1 MQKVIVIRYS
11 ELFLKGKN
19 KGFFEKAFFVNI
31 ERALKGYA
39 HTLHRPS
46 GRYIVADF
54 DENQTEEILA
64 VLQKVFGV
72 HTLAAGYE
80 TGTTLDEILAA
91 ALCVVAKEG
100 TFKVEAHR
108 GDKRYPLT
116 SPEIAREIGGKILSA
131 NPSLVVDVHNPQCVV
146 RIDIRENGTALVT
159 GEEIKGAGGMP
170 VGTGGKGLLLIS
182 GGIDSPVAGY
192 MMAKRGMKV
201 ECLHFHSYPYTNEQ
215 AKDKVIEL
223 AKILSQYTQG
233 TRLNIASVTH
243 IQEQIHEKCAPELM
257 ITLLRRFMY
266 RIAERYAQKIGAQ
279 CLITGES
286 LGQVASQT
294 IEGMTSSNA
303 VVQSMPVLRP
313 LVGFDKN
320 EIIERSMKIGAYET
334 SILPFED
341 CCTVF
346 LPDFPAIRPKLSFI
360 LAQEAK
366 LDVEGLIDEAF
377 STLEVIQI

>member
-1 MQKVIVIRYS
+1 
-11 ELFLKGKN
+11 
-19 KGFFEKAFFVNI
+19 
-31 ERALKGYA
+31 
-39 HTLHRPS
+39 
-46 GRYIVADF
+46 
-54 DENQTEEILA
+54 
-64 VLQKVFGV
+64 
-72 HTLAAGYE
+72 
-80 TGTTLDEILAA
+80 
-91 ALCVVAKEG
+91 
-100 TFKVEAHR
+100 
-108 GDKRYPLT
+108 
-116 SPEIAREIGGKILSA
+116 
-131 NPSLVVDVHNPQCVV
+131 
-146 RIDIRENGTALVT
+146 
-159 GEEIKGAGGMP
+159 MP

-201 ECLHFHSYPYTNEQ
+201 DCLHFHSYPYTNEQ
-215 AKDKVIEL
+215 AKEKVADL
-223 AKILSQYTQG
+223 AKILSGYTQG
-233 TRLNIASVTH
+233 TRLNVVSVTH

-266 RIAERYAQKIGAQ
+266 RIAERYAKKIGAQ

-303 VVQSMPVLRP
+303 VVESMPVLRP

-320 EIIERSMKIGAYET
+320 EIIEKSVQIGAYET

-360 LAQEAK
+360 LSEETK
-366 LDVEGLIDEAF
+366 LDVEGLIEEAF
-377 STLEVIQI
+377 STLEVISL